1 MNNPRKPRTAI
12 KVSVQGG
19 FTLLELVLVVFIM
32 GTLATISMSFIESE
46 DSQWRYDESLRK
58 MAMVRD
64 AVLKVRDYKSQQIMS
79 GFVFDN
85 GMLPTALGPFQ
96 QLINGET
103 LQANDSTLQLQVFEE
118 KEPYFFYDDGNSSVK
133 LSDLDSEL
141 DSELDGELYTELT
154 LFKGYRAGA
163 YISSGLDSS
172 DKFLDAWGT
181 EFSVLAPSPN
191 YSVNLAQHTAPYDN
205 QPGINMTKH
214 DWGVPAN
221 QLRVTLINSTVDNFP
236 SIESESESNPDFTLV
251 LFVYENDVTAG
262 KNEWINYRLALNSE
276 SVDNIIQISAG
287 ESLQLRLI
295 QKLKDVSSE
304 AVSNT
309 DLIPAGN
316 HLLVLIDNSKF
327 TSTPTATAGN
337 IPYNGSS
344 GLVFQKFTL
353 FPGSSLPNLTLTIK

>member
-1 MNNPRKPRTAI
+1 MNNPLHQHATISTAH
-12 KVSVQGG
+12 QQG
-19 FTLLELVLVVFIM
+19 FTLLEMILVVFIM

-85 GMLPTALGPFQ
+85 GMLPTAVGPFQ

-133 LSDLDSEL
+133 LSNLDSEL
-141 DSELDGELYTELT
+141 DTELT

-181 EFSVLAPSPN
+181 EFSVLALSPN

-205 QPGINMTKH
+205 QPGFNMTEH

-221 QLRVTLINSTVDNFP
+221 QLRVTLIDSTDDNCP
-236 SIESESESNPDFTLV
+236 ITESESESNPDFTLV

-262 KNEWINYRLALNSE
+262 KNEWINYQLALNSE
-276 SVDNIIQISAG
+276 SGDSIQISAG
-287 ESLQLRLI
+287 ESLQLRI
-295 QKLKDVSSE
+295 TRKLKDVRSE

-309 DLIPAGN
+309 DLIPAGT
-316 HLLVLIDNSKF
+316 HLLALIDNSKF
-327 TSTPTATAGN
+327 TSTPTATPGDIA
-337 IPYNGSS
+337 YNDNS
-344 GLVFQKFTL
+344 GLVFEKFTL
-353 FPGSSLPNLTLTIK
+353 FPGSSLPDLTLTIK

>member
-1 MNNPRKPRTAI
+1 
-12 KVSVQGG
+12 
-19 FTLLELVLVVFIM
+19 M

-58 MAMVRD
+58 MDIVRD

-85 GMLPTALGPFQ
+85 GMLPTAVGPFQ

-133 LSDLDSEL
+133 LSNLDSEL
-141 DSELDGELYTELT
+141 DTELT

-181 EFSVLAPSPN
+181 EFSVLAPSPH

-205 QPGINMTKH
+205 QPGFNMTEH

-221 QLRVTLINSTVDNFP
+221 QLRVTLINSTVDNCP
-236 SIESESESNPDFTLV
+236 STEPEPTCNFTLV

-262 KNEWINYRLALNSE
+262 KNEWINYRLALDSE
-276 SVDNIIQISAG
+276 SGNNIQISAG
-287 ESLQLRLI
+287 ESLQLRLT

-309 DLIPAGN
+309 DLIPAGT
-316 HLLVLIDNSKF
+316 HLLVLIDNSK
-327 TSTPTATAGN
+327 TSGTPIDGD
-337 IPYNGSS
+337 ISYPSDKPVY
-344 GLVFQKFTL
+344 QKFTL
-353 FPGSSLPNLTLTIK
+353 FPGSSLPELKLTIKE